1 MRRLVVC
8 QHWPGVTHARVPRQA
23 VRLAEAVEAAGKA
36 YAAGVYA
43 AEGGKAKKGE
53 LVKQLEAAGLPTK
66 GKPAELAAR

>member
-1 MRRLVVC
+1 
-8 QHWPGVTHARVPRQA
+8 